1 MSCMNLISH
10 HRGNFSSVECKGTTS
25 TQRCSK
31 KKGKKT
37 YFDRVII
44 WYYHHHHYRHH
55 LNVSVSQWYMKYSIA
70 VLRLRAFFFFLTEE
84 KMLTT
89 SRRVL
94 NRPLRQTMSVR
105 KLFRFPIRRVK
116 VSPSLLIITPRKN
129 KPERERSPSD
139 ATQHGEMVDREKLM
153 RQQQN
158 FSIILPSLRFFCL

>member
-37 YFDRVII
+37 YFDRLII

-70 VLRLRAFFFFLTEE
+70 VLRLRVVFFFLTEE
-84 KMLTT
+84 
-89 SRRVL
+89 
-94 NRPLRQTMSVR
+94 
-105 KLFRFPIRRVK
+105 RFNENVNDI
-116 VSPSLLIITPRKN
+116 SPSTQQTPPPDNECKETFPFPHQEG
-129 KPERERSPSD
+129 KS
-139 ATQHGEMVDREKLM
+139 
-153 RQQQN
+153 
-158 FSIILPSLRFFCL
+158 FSFASNNNTEEEQAGARAISFGCDTTWRNGG